1 MTRRDGRL
9 RLSNVLAL
17 YFARLRHRWPQELLA
32 VVGIAAGVAL
42 LYASSV
48 ANTSLAGPV
57 QQLARGVA
65 GNSQLQLI
73 ARSPDGLPVRLA
85 DRIREIPGVRTA
97 APVLEAQA
105 TISGPRGQRSVTFYA
120 GDPRVVRLKGLLLQ
134 GFTAREAASQE
145 TVAIPTPIAR
155 AIGLRFG
162 DDGLLQIAGRTRRV
176 AVAVIGADQ
185 IGKLANN
192 ALGLAPIAYLQRLTG
207 LPGRASRVLI
217 EAEPAALDRVRARLQ
232 LLAGSTADVRPADYD
247 ARLFAAAVAP
257 TSQATTISS
266 TVSALVGFLFAL
278 CSMLVSMSARR
289 ALAVDLR
296 LDGYRPRQ
304 VLGILLL
311 DALVLAAAAILVGLV
326 AGEIISRGGY
336 GADIAFLA
344 GAFPL
349 GSIRV
354 VTWESFALA
363 IAGGLLA
370 AMAGVLVPV
379 WRLIFARVPH
389 TDTTEA
395 PLARRRPLAKHRVTL
410 TGLALLLAA
419 GAITVLAPDA
429 AVVALVALVVALV
442 LLVPAI
448 LASAVSSLDWVSRHT
463 PRLLAPLELALPHLR
478 GREWAGR
485 SVAIATIGAVA
496 VFGGVA
502 LQGARDNLQAGLEDV
517 SSEMVGI
524 ADLWVAPEG
533 PGSLFG
539 TMPFRDRDRQRL
551 AAVPGVRRVGL
562 YRAALLDIGERR
574 ALVLAPPR
582 TTSHLIPP
590 GQLHHGRLASATERV
605 RAGGWATLSQALA
618 DQLDVEVGD
627 PFVLPTP
634 RPRRLRLAGVTTNLG
649 WSGGAIVLNADDAAA
664 LWNSPA
670 IGAYL
675 VDVQPGADPA
685 MVQAGL
691 ARALGPRT
699 PLRIETPAARHE
711 RQRDVARDGLQRLR
725 QIATMTLIA
734 AVLAMGAAM
743 GALLW
748 QRRSSVSRQKL
759 DGHRTGRMWGTLAIE
774 SGTLFV
780 TGALSGAVFGL
791 LGQLL
796 FSRGL
801 ESIMGFPVETQLRP
815 GVAVLTFGV
824 VTLVA
829 LAVVAIPGYVVAR
842 TRPSL
847 TTRD

>member
-1 MTRRDGRL
+1 M

-32 VVGIAAGVAL
+32 ILGIAAGVAL

-85 DRIREIPGVRTA
+85 DPIRGIPGVKTA

-105 TISGPRGQRSVTFYA
+105 TIVGPRGQRAVTFYA

-134 GFTAREAASQE
+134 GFTASEAASQE
-145 TVAIPTPIAR
+145 TIAIPTPVAR
-155 AIGLRFG
+155 ATGLRFG
-162 DDGLLQIAGRTRRV
+162 DDGLLQVGGRTHTV
-176 AVAVIGADQ
+176 AVAVVGADQ

-192 ALGLAPIAYLQRLTG
+192 ALGLAPLSYLQRLTG
-207 LPGRASRVLI
+207 LRGRASRILV
-217 EAEPAALDRVRARLQ
+217 EAAPAALDNVRARLQ
-232 LLAGSTADVRPADYD
+232 LLAGVIADVRPADYD

-278 CSMLVSMSARR
+278 CSMLVSMGARR

-311 DALVLAAAAILVGLV
+311 DAVLLAGAAVIVGLV
-326 AGEIISRGGY
+326 AGEFISKGGY

-344 GAFPL
+344 GAFPI

-354 VTWESFALA
+354 VTWQSFAFA

-370 AMAGVLVPV
+370 AIAGVLVPV
-379 WRLIFARVPH
+379 WRLIFARVPQIDP
-389 TDTTEA
+389 TAA
-395 PLARRRPLAKHRVTL
+395 PATRRRALAAHRLTI
-410 TGLALLLAA
+410 TGLALLVAA

-429 AVVALVALVVALV
+429 AVVALIALVGALV
-442 LLVPAI
+442 LLMPAI
-448 LASAVSSLDWVSRHT
+448 LAGAVAALDWVSRHT
-463 PRLLAPLELALPHLR
+463 PRLLAALELALPQLR
-478 GREWAGR
+478 GGEWAGR

-502 LQGARDNLQAGLEDV
+502 LEGARSNLQAGLEDV
-517 SSEMVGI
+517 SNEMVDI
-524 ADLWVAPEG
+524 ADLWVAPDG

-539 TMPFRDRDRQRL
+539 TMPFRDHDRQRL
-551 AAVPGVRRVGL
+551 AAVAGVRRVGL

-582 TTSHLIPP
+582 TTDQLLPP
-590 GQLHHGRLASATERV
+590 GQLRSGNLTQATGRV
-605 RAGGWATLSQALA
+605 RAGGWATVSQALA
-618 DQLDVEVGD
+618 DQLKVKVGD
-627 PFVLPTP
+627 SFMLPTP

-675 VDVQPGADPA
+675 IDVQPGADLTT
-685 MVQAGL
+685 VQAAL
-691 ARALGPRT
+691 ASVLGPRT

-725 QIATMTLIA
+725 QIATMTLVA
-734 AVLAMGAAM
+734 AILAMGAAM

-780 TGALSGAVFGL
+780 TGALAGAVFGL

-815 GVAVLTFGV
+815 DVAVFTFGA